1 MLCNEEKPLVDQK
14 KIEIYF
20 HLHLLQPSLKSFL
33 SLMLY
38 IYIIYIIYIYYIRTL
53 APCKTLTVCK
63 SKRQLGLTSL
73 PLIHKRII
81 NGIVRFLGLGENVG

>member
-38 IYIIYIIYIYYIRTL
+38 VRTL